1 MRFKDDPDFEIISK
15 KFTNFLEIRKWNYF
29 GKIPDL
35 AFIWKKSF
43 DKKNR
48 EIVIPVSAQVDD
60 WFSAFR
66 AALKILCDTEL
77 LNFSEIGAYLLTNSK
92 SDEIISV
99 RAYGSLCINNSLP
112 LKYGLGVHEGL
123 GELVLC
129 GAKEYFKK
137 MQVGIPKKEQDKN
150 LISAYISGIKLIQS
164 SIGSYIVN
172 VELPVAVDGVESE
185 SYTGITKNVKDAIAN
200 IVVISEQEK
209 ILNIDKIVVNTR
221 ICDALLN
228 FGGIEE
234 DQEVEIIFKKYSPL
248 SMNGFI
254 QENIKLEKEIFPK
267 IRRLSAYCKDNN
279 LPIKKSVFGFITRL
293 DREIGDRS
301 GIIFVK
307 CRVNSKEIKLRIKL
321 ESEDYRNAIN
331 AHDAELP
338 VSFSCEVLNVGRRWF
353 GDNVEKFSV
362 AGNKN
367 LDI

>member
-1 MRFKDDPDFEIISK
+1 MRFKDDPDFEIIFK

-48 EIVIPVSAQVDD
+48 EIVIPISDQVDD

-66 AALKILCDTEL
+66 AALKILCDTES
-77 LNFSEIGAYLLTNSK
+77 LNIREIGAYLLTNTK
-92 SDEIISV
+92 SDEVISV
-99 RAYGSLCINNSLP
+99 RAYGSLCVNNSLP
-112 LKYGLGVHEGL
+112 LKYGVEVHEGL
-123 GELVLC
+123 GELVLN
-129 GAKEYFKK
+129 GAKEYFKN

-150 LISAYISGIKLIQS
+150 LISSYISEIKLIQS

-172 VELPVAVDGVESE
+172 VELPVSGDGVESD
-185 SYTGITKNVKDAIAN
+185 SYTGITKNIKDAVAS
-200 IVVISEQEK
+200 IVVISEKEK
-209 ILNIDKIVVNTR
+209 ILTIDKILVNTK

-228 FGGIEE
+228 FGGSEE
-234 DQEVEIIFKKYSPL
+234 DQDVEIIFKKYSPL
-248 SMNGFI
+248 SINGFI
-254 QENIKLEKEIFPK
+254 QENIKLGKEVFPK

-279 LPIKKSVFGFITRL
+279 IPIKKSVSGFITRL

-301 GIIFVK
+301 GVIFVK
-307 CRVNSKEIKLRIKL
+307 CRINAKEIKLRIKL
-321 ESEDYRNAIN
+321 EAEDYRNAIN
-331 AHDAELP
+331 AHESEFP
-338 VSFSCEVLNVGRRWF
+338 VSFMCEVLNIGRRWF

-362 AGNKN
+362 AGNKD